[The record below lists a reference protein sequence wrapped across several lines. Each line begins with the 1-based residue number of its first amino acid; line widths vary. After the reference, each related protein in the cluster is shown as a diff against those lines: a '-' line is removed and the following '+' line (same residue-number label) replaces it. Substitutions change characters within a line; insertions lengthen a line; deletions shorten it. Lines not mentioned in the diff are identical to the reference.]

1 MVNKAVIIILA
12 VIVFTS
18 LAVGG
23 LLGMQ
28 LAKNQGGNFD
38 IGGDSTQTQTDD
50 TDQTAQ
56 ATETPAATQ
65 TTAVPETDPDSF
77 NETKVAVLVYEEI
90 NAARADQ
97 EISELRF
104 KDELTEMAL
113 YHSTDMADGE
123 YYAHESPNGET
134 VEDRYRKYELY
145 EQCKI
150 LDDSKGYYHRGA
162 ESIGKTTAGSYY
174 TVNGEQRI
182 NADEQAVA
190 ATLVNQWLN
199 TTTDA
204 EYIGLDNARS
214 LGVGV
219 RITADGTVYAT
230 ATYC

>member
-12 VIVFTS
+12 VVVFTS

-28 LAKNQGGNFD
+28 LAKNQGDDVD
-38 IGGDSTQTQTDD
+38 IGGDNTQTQTGD
-50 TDQTAQ
+50 TEQTQQ
-56 ATETPAATQ
+56 ATETPAETQ

-77 NETKVAVLVYEEI
+77 NETKVAVLVYEGI
-90 NAARADQ
+90 NAERADQ
-97 EISELRF
+97 SSSELRF
-104 KDELTEMAL
+104 EDELTEMAL
-113 YHSTDMADGE
+113 YHSTDMATDG
-123 YYAHESPNGET
+123 YYAHESPSGET

-145 EQCKI
+145 ERCKI

-182 NADEQAVA
+182 NPDEQAVA
-190 ATLVNQWLN
+190 TAIVNRWMN

-214 LGVGV
+214 VGVGV

-230 ATYC
+230 AAYC

>member
-1 MVNKAVIIILA
+1 MVNKAVILVLA

-28 LAKNQGGNFD
+28 LAANQNVDADG
-38 IGGDSTQTQTDD
+38 GGDSTQTQTGDAE
-50 TDQTAQ
+50 QTQ
-56 ATETPAATQ
+56 QTTETPAETQ
-65 TTAVPETDPDSF
+65 TTVAPETDPTSF

-90 NAARADQ
+90 NAERADQ
-97 EISELRF
+97 DISALRF
-104 KDELTEMAL
+104 ENELTDMAM
-113 YHSTDMADGE
+113 YHSTDMANKN
-123 YYAHESPNGET
+123 YAAHESPSGET

-145 EQCKI
+145 ERCKI

-162 ESIGKTTAGSYY
+162 ESIGRTTAGTYY

-190 ATLVNQWLN
+190 TAIVNRWVN
-199 TTTDA
+199 TTSDA

-214 LGVGV
+214 VGVGV
-219 RITADGTVYAT
+219 RITAEGKVYAT
-230 ATYC
+230 AAYC